1 MQIYLNRLR
10 SILTLLFIFLYFANI
25 FMESSTINTSIALIV
40 IFLLLINLPFL
51 TGVNKYVSL
60 ILFLGGLVLLIYFK
74 GDITHWISA
83 FTKNAGLICL
93 LITVPLLAIPLAFE
107 DFQQAISSSTQKY
120 LNDSQSFYLITNIL
134 AYSMGMLINV
144 AGISIVYQLLYK
156 SAEQYPRSLFITAL
170 TRGYGCCVFWSP
182 NFISVA
188 VILHYLDLPWISIA
202 PWGFVFAGISIF
214 VAYVLQK
221 FSSLPNANDNISD
234 LNFVSMD
241 KENTK
246 ILRKLIMLGSFLLF
260 LIVILEYF
268 TGKSVLVIV
277 PLVAVIFPFVVAI
290 LWKKQFIYF
299 QALFNYY
306 NTSLPKMKNEIV
318 LFTVAG
324 FFGQALTIAGI
335 GELLPKA
342 ISNSGIEHSFL
353 YILLIIAIMVFP
365 SLIGIHPVVSGS
377 TIAVTL
383 PVSMLPLMPIQYAMT
398 LLTGWTLAILLSP
411 FSGTVLVTAAVTN
424 ETPFN
429 VGMVWNWRYALILSA
444 VYILILPFIP
454 I

>member
-1 MQIYLNRLR
+1 MEIYLNRLR
-10 SILTLLFIFLYFANI
+10 SILTLLFILLYFANV
-25 FMESSTINTSIALIV
+25 FMESAIINTSIALLV
-40 IFLLLINLPFL
+40 IFLLLINMPFL
-51 TGVNKYVSL
+51 VEINKYVSM
-60 ILFLGGLVLLIYFK
+60 ILFLGGLVLLIYLN
-74 GDITHWISA
+74 GNVTQWISA

-120 LNDSQSFYLITNIL
+120 LSVPQSFYLISNIL
-134 AYSMGMLINV
+134 SYSMGMLLNV
-144 AGISIVYQLLYK
+144 AGISIVYQLLNK
-156 SAEQYPRSLFITAL
+156 PAEKYPRSLFITAL

-188 VILHYLDLPWISIA
+188 VILHYLDLSWFSIA

-221 FSSLPNANDNISD
+221 FSSLPKVNEKISD
-234 LNFVSMD
+234 LSYAPMD
-241 KENTK
+241 RENTK
-246 ILRKLIMLGSFLLF
+246 VLRKLIILGIFLLF

-268 TGKSVLVIV
+268 TGESVLVIV
-277 PLVAVIFPFVVAI
+277 PLVAIIFPFVVAL
-290 LWKKQFIYF
+290 LWRKQTIYF
-299 QALFNYY
+299 KALFSYY
-306 NTSLPKMKNEIV
+306 NFSLPKMKNEIV

-324 FFGQALTIAGI
+324 FFGQALSFAGV
-335 GELLPKA
+335 GEFLPKA
-342 ISNSGIEHSFL
+342 IANSGIEHSFI
-353 YILLIIAIMVFP
+353 YIILIIAVMVFP
-365 SLIGIHPVVSGS
+365 SLIGIHPVISGS

-383 PVSMLPLMPIQYAMT
+383 PVSLLPLMPIQYALT
-398 LLTGWTLAILLSP
+398 LLTGWTLAILISP
-411 FSGTVLVTAAVTN
+411 FSGTVLVTAAVTG

-429 VGMVWNWRYALILSA
+429 VGMAWNWRYALILSA